1 MLMDRI
7 VFGMK
12 CQCLEL
18 TISPGSPL
26 GSVPQH
32 GLGDAALGE
41 IQWYSQVGCDME
53 ALLTTSD
60 SGRITADPLHLYKGV
75 DHYL

>member
-7 VFGMK
+7 VLGIK

-18 TISPGSPL
+18 TTSPGSPL

-32 GLGDAALGE
+32 GLGGAALGE
-41 IQWYSQVGCDME
+41 IQRYSQVGCDME
-53 ALLTTSD
+53 ALLLIYD
-60 SGRITADPLHLYKGV
+60 SGRITADALRLYTGRV
-75 DHYL
+75 HYL